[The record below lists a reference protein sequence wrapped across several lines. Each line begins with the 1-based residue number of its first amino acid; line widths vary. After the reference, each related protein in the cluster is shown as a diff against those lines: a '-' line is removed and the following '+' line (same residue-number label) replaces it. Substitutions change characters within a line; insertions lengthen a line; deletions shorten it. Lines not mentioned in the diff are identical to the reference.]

1 MDNIIFDDP
10 ADDPNNYGGNA
21 DDGKKRKELF
31 AQIDSMLDNHR
42 PDRYTTK
49 STNWMAPVIDWVKDY
64 IGGENIEELISRSAA
79 SEVIRRE
86 GNAKRQA
93 ASYFRS
99 YGQLTLGEGTEVQ
112 LQMLH
117 DKRHLPVPINEID
130 VVRLGALTPSDV
142 ADLRMT
148 RDHEEKLRAEAAGF
162 ELSGIDMLAD
172 LLRDTGCPD
181 VDSMF

>member
-10 ADDPNNYGGNA
+10 SDDPNNG

-31 AQIDSMLDNHR
+31 AQIDAMLDDHR

-49 STNWMAPVIDWVKDY
+49 STNWMAPVIEWVKDY
-64 IGGENIEELISRSAA
+64 IGGESVEELISRTAA

-93 ASYFRS
+93 ASYFRN
-99 YGQLTLGEGTEVQ
+99 YGQLTLGAGTEVQ
-112 LQMLH
+112 LQLLY

-148 RDHEEKLRAEAAGF
+148 RDHEEKLRAEAAEF
-162 ELSGIDMLAD
+162 ELTGIDMLAD
-172 LLRDTGCPD
+172 LLRDTGCAD
-181 VDSMF
+181 VDSLF